1 MLLCDSEIKQLVADG
16 VLLNAD
22 VSDEAG
28 FVGPVSYDLR
38 TKYFVSERGAHEDE
52 CLLKPGESVFVATV
66 ETIALPG
73 DVAARV
79 LLKNSRIRQGLTLDA
94 PLYFPGH
101 KTRVFFRV
109 TNVSGDTIELSASR
123 GIAQIV
129 FERLDCPAT
138 KPYVGAFSDEM
149 DYAGMGTY
157 KDIYEPE
164 IRRLEEKKDEL
175 KDLER
180 HIYGNVMAIMA
191 VFAAIFTLV
200 NVNMAAA
207 GSGLGTLVTINLVT
221 VGSFAALVALLS
233 YVVGRSDASRKM
245 PVTLP
250 ILVAVACFVV
260 AIVMGIVFGW

>member
-28 FVGPVSYDLR
+28 LVGPVSYDLR

-52 CLLKPGESVFVATV
+52 CLLKSGESVFVATV

-129 FERLDCPAT
+129 FERLDRPAT

-149 DYAGMGTY
+149 DY
-157 KDIYEPE
+157 EPE
-164 IRRLEEKKDEL
+164 SRRLEEKKDEL

-221 VGSFAALVALLS
+221 VGSFAALVTLLS

-250 ILVAVACFVV
+250 ILVAVACFAV